1 MFNVGG
7 VAILERI
14 PFIEVPFYNG
24 FVNELQATH
33 EEMKKRQSLLP
44 TMKEVLQQLCDLS
57 EEGELT
63 ETKTN
68 YENLVDQWNQ
78 LSDRLTMWIAKLQTE
93 LNSVDSLFVD
103 FQATL
108 MKVKDWMSHTE
119 GILSSHDNLSAD
131 QQRTDHWVDRI
142 KVRL

>member
-1 MFNVGG
+1 MKMFLYLLIVH
-7 VAILERI
+7 
-14 PFIEVPFYNG
+14 
-24 FVNELQATH
+24 LQATH

-44 TMKEVLQQLCDLS
+44 SMKEILQQLIDLS

-78 LSDRLTMWIAKLQTE
+78 LSDRLTMWIAKLQEE
-93 LNSVDSLFVD
+93 LNSVDTLFVE

-108 MKVKDWMSHTE
+108 MKVKDWMTHTE
-119 GILSSHDNLSAD
+119 GILGSHDNLPQE
-131 QQRTDHWVDRI
+131 QQRTDHWVDKI
-142 KVRL
+142 KVGFLLLK

>member
-1 MFNVGG
+1 MINYF
-7 VAILERI
+7 
-14 PFIEVPFYNG
+14 
-24 FVNELQATH
+24 QATH

-44 TMKEVLQQLCDLS
+44 SMKDVLQQLCELS
-57 EEGELT
+57 EEGELI

-93 LNSVDSLFVD
+93 LNSVDSLFVE

-108 MKVKDWMSHTE
+108 MKVKDWMAHTE
-119 GILSSHDNLSAD
+119 RILSSHDDLSAE
-131 QQRTDHWVDRI
+131 QKRTDQWVDRI
-142 KVRL
+142 KVSYVA